1 MEVSV
6 RWIHGLVFF
15 SLVLGCGEDFVP
27 ASQVDGLRVLA
38 IEASPPTIQCDVTQT
53 FSELAEGQIN
63 DLSCSE
69 TTELRALTHSTSDI
83 QYHWSACL
91 FDTTSLNA
99 FACAEESLECCLS
112 EEETA
117 TFSLASLMLAIGTGE
132 CADECSGNADEDAST
147 GLTESG
153 EKGISEVAGFIVSS
167 LEDNGVLIRL
177 RATSLGEEVEAVK
190 SVMFSSGEEL
200 NANPIISALRT
211 DAEDC
216 AEPDDDGLCELL
228 EETVLEVSPGQQI
241 RFSLTVTEESE
252 EDYTN
257 ILGDSAREAMQ
268 VFAFATDGGF
278 KKEVS
283 YGQPAEHVWVAPS
296 AADWM
301 ENATLQMWFVVRDG
315 RGGVVWTT
323 RTLVPLSGEE
333 ASG

>member
-1 MEVSV
+1 V
-6 RWIHGLVFF
+6 RWMHGLVFL
-15 SLVLGCGEDFVP
+15 SLLLGCGEDFVP

-38 IEASPPTIQCDVTQT
+38 IEAAPPTIQCDVTQT
-53 FSELAEGQIN
+53 FSELAAGQVA

-69 TTELRALTHSTSDI
+69 TTELRALVHSTNAI

-99 FACAEESLECCLS
+99 FACADESLECCLS

-117 TFSLASLMLAIGTGE
+117 IFSLAELMLAIGTGQ
-132 CADECSGNADEDAST
+132 CADECSGNAEESEAI
-147 GLTESG
+147 GFTESG
-153 EKGISEVAGFIVSS
+153 EQGISAAAGFIVRS
-167 LEDNGVLIRL
+167 LEENGVLIRL
-177 RATSLGEEVEAVK
+177 RVTSLGEEVEAVK

-200 NANPIISALRT
+200 NVNPVISSLRT
-211 DAEDC
+211 DAENC
-216 AEPDDDGLCELL
+216 AEPDEDGLCELL
-228 EETVLEVSPGQQI
+228 EQTPLEVSPDQSV
-241 RFSLTVTEESE
+241 RFSLAVTEESE
-252 EDYTN
+252 EDYTD
-257 ILGDSAREAMQ
+257 ILGDSAREQMQ

-296 AADWM
+296 ATDWM
-301 ENATLQMWFVVRDG
+301 ENATIQMWFVVRDG